1 MLRLFRQKYRNVC
14 IIRSD
19 NIYNIS
25 PIKVNE
31 VFSMHKIVQNSLSQ
45 NRNRLTFLAL
55 SFLHVHLL
63 IDIPYKDD
71 AWISQWPFK
80 FNIACAIWK
89 QRLSPYQVAK
99 ERLSRLGGGKELDK
113 YKHCTKCMQRER
125 GFEFKK
131 QIISFRGGGLFLNR
145 SIIVAWMDTLKLIA
159 NCRHTIVK

>member
-71 AWISQWPFK
+71 A
-80 FNIACAIWK
+80 
-89 QRLSPYQVAK
+89 
-99 ERLSRLGGGKELDK
+99 
-113 YKHCTKCMQRER
+113 
-125 GFEFKK
+125 
-131 QIISFRGGGLFLNR
+131 
-145 SIIVAWMDTLKLIA
+145 
-159 NCRHTIVK
+159 